1 MAKRI
6 AVASS
11 DGENID
17 LHFAQAYQFYIYD
30 VDEREARFIERRSGV
45 RISFHDEQAFDQVLL
60 MLNDCMAVFVS
71 RIGYGAARY
80 VFARGMRVF
89 EAPFPVQAVLAKV
102 VAKHILGS

>member
-1 MAKRI
+1 MGKRI

-17 LHFAQAYQFYIYD
+17 LHFAQAYQFDIY
-30 VDEREARFIERRSGV
+30 EIEETESRFVERRSGI
-45 RISFHDEQAFDQVLL
+45 RISFHDEQAFEQVLS
-60 MLNDCMAVFVS
+60 MLHDCMAVFVS

-89 EAPFPVQAVLAKV
+89 EAPFPVQAVLSKV
-102 VAKHILGS
+102 INKRILD